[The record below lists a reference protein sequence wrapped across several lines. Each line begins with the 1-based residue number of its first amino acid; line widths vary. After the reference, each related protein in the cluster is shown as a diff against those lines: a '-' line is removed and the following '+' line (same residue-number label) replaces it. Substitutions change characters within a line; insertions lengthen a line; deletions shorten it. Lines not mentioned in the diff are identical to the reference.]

1 MTKKGHTTLTRCYSD
16 VASCIQIGSSRMD
29 FGWSAPCCTASSG
42 SCEKLSRNS
51 FQCPANSFR
60 DSRKGGIT
68 AGSTLAEQQ
77 SNCCTLRANC
87 TNFTC
92 PAGYDT
98 KTGIAY
104 CGAPYYFGTN
114 DDGCDKS
121 TCCTAKTR
129 ACARLSDYT
138 TCETG
143 TYKDPA
149 KWGVLTSTGRSQRQA
164 ACCTQS
170 PNCSAYTGICPAGYT
185 HNVTKPCLGKRD
197 GIPCRKQDCCTP
209 IPGTCAAFPFLDCP
223 RIFSNTKHL
232 RYFNVSEG
240 ITGDTAST
248 CCKARATCDEFFND
262 GQASATPTPTV
273 STASTSR
280 GSSIVTVTITY
291 SGYTYS
297 ATTATNFGDL
307 VCCAF
312 AKVLSDAMSSQTTDF
327 CTASS
332 GPTFTYANG
341 VSATC
346 QTAAARRGGSTVQ
359 AGITVSD
366 SVQTQGS
373 LRAAG
378 IAIGTSVSTVNSAVN
393 TMHTR
398 SGLGFS
404 TSMYTASSM
413 TRPDAAPV
421 ATTSPAPVTSM
432 PLLMGSLVALV
443 GALAMC

>member
-92 PAGYDT
+92 PAGYDA

-138 TCETG
+138 TCERG

-297 ATTATNFGDL
+297 AT
-307 VCCAF
+307 C
-312 AKVLSDAMSSQTTDF
+312 K
-327 CTASS
+327 
-332 GPTFTYANG
+332 
-341 VSATC
+341 
-346 QTAAARRGGSTVQ
+346 TAAARRGGSTVQ